1 MRSTFTK
8 VTAFLLSGA
17 LIFSANDVISF
28 AKDRQVL
35 REVVVADKDEEGN
48 QDSSGGD
55 KGGLIEKPDAPDRSG
70 DGTGDDG
77 TADAG
82 AGDPDTGSD
91 QPSTGTDTSST
102 ETEEPSTESDVSVT
116 ELNFYNQDL
125 SDVLRDDNDV
135 YYCKDRIVKM
145 NFQLEGAENKKIVV
159 RVNEIDKD
167 VEALDQ
173 AGCYELDINVDA
185 SGKDKKAIVIN
196 ADGKV
201 VEKFEINISID
212 SDFPALNQE
221 NADKKTFKKGDS
233 IKFKPTDSTGIN
245 EVGMRIDGVAV
256 DLTLL
261 TDGTYEFTFNDD
273 FFAAIGTKEKVQ
285 CQIFTIDKAGNK
297 TESSFAIQFDM
308 TAPTMCKNI
317 YRVSDK
323 SEITSETEDGK
334 NVYYTNENCKIEIEA
349 KDEAVEGENAGYVS
363 GVKEVSI
370 KLVTGSENDEF
381 HAIQKGSDG
390 KYTEEITFQTAGSKQ
405 GRRTYI
411 VKVEDADGN
420 VTLDE
425 FDIIYDNVKPA
436 FDMEVY
442 CEDSSGADHMVDKHR
457 KKYYVGNNPSV
468 KFVISSDL
476 SGIKD
481 VTLKDA
487 NNTATQFTVIQEDD
501 GTYSCDIS
509 GDDKEYQYTG
519 AVTDKAGNTCEI
531 NIEVV
536 VSTKE
541 PEIEVAYYD
550 ERNNEL
556 PMSDCIYANE
566 KVRAVIHIKDHL
578 FFEKDRVTVG
588 GDINLSWGTENN
600 NKEYA
605 ECVFS
610 DEGEHELSIMYRD
623 IAYNEN
629 EYAGEIIIDRTKP
642 EIQAFSRIINDEGNT
657 SKIRISPGSYNA
669 SKKISL
675 EIEEKCFEKNNVAIE
690 ILKKDEDKKDET
702 TVIDIPNLEW
712 ISEGEMHTADINLDS
727 DGLYSCIVECKDMA
741 GNINKYSSGYFVID
755 TTSPE
760 AEIEYIGTG
769 DDKCHN
775 KPISALIRVKEVNPD
790 FDATV
795 FTWAEGSERAEI
807 KKWSYGTEK
816 NEFLYPVEFGKEGV
830 YDFTVTLTDKAGNT
844 RTVSSGDP
852 LTIDTTAP
860 VIKVDFDT
868 GSTHEKYYNKAIT
881 ATITITEKNFDS
893 EKVIFQW
900 AEGSD
905 KTSEDLKLKWNQE
918 GDNHTAKLDFTK
930 DGTYNFSIACADRAG
945 NQAKQVFESGEFV
958 IDKTKPIVKLI
969 KHTNGSSGVDGE
981 GNEHFQSHQ
990 KLDVSV
996 IEHNFDPKKVEITF
1010 IDGNTGVA
1018 LNKWEPGSKEDE
1030 YTCTI
1035 ELNQDG
1041 CYNFKVS
1048 CMDMAGNRSNEEMSG
1063 VLYIDGTAPQINV
1076 SFEDAGAKNEK
1087 YFRHARKAVIRITE
1101 KNFDEKK
1108 VEIEPVGGTSS
1119 LPAVSGWR
1127 QSGDVH
1133 TAEIVFDKDGVY
1145 GFKVKCTDFAGNS
1158 GESAA
1163 TGEFVIDLTKPTVEI
1178 EYDKDSPVNEKYH
1191 NTFRTA
1197 KVIVTDENF
1206 DEKCTMKFDITS
1218 DGDKPRIGKWAKS
1231 KSDASGSSQY
1241 TCDVF
1246 FDKDGAYSFK
1256 FSCEDMAGNKSNVGN
1271 GGSFVIDTTR
1281 PEISVTY
1288 DNNNVKNGKYYNNSR
1303 TATITIKDKAFAENL
1318 VSVESLNPSGGNGLP
1333 AISGWT
1339 ASGDTHT
1346 AKISFMEDGSYGFKV
1361 KCADLADNAAKDY
1374 LGEIFV
1380 IDRSAPEI
1388 VFGGVRKNSANNG
1401 TAAPTLKCTDAH
1413 LDEAGTQI
1421 ILTGTNHGQLA
1432 GIAQKSAIKDGIQLV
1447 YPDFEHTQDMDD
1459 FYTLTVKAVDLAGNE
1474 TEDELNFSINRFGST
1489 YRIST
1494 DTQKL
1499 MSGYYIG
1506 KAPTIT
1512 VTEINIDELEYGE
1525 VTISKDGQ
1533 TVTLKQGSDY
1543 TVAKEG
1549 EEENWKSYTYS
1560 IKSGNFAKD
1569 GVYSVGFY
1577 SKDKA
1582 SNTSDNR
1589 IKGKEIE
1596 FALDTTAPS
1605 IVADGIESGM
1615 TYNEKSREVTVDAK
1629 DNMFLTGLTVTDN
1642 GETLIAMSEKE
1653 LAENGGIVTFA
1664 LDEADGLRDVVIT
1677 ATDKVNN
1684 AQKLEFLDVLI
1695 TSKKEVITTIKKK
1708 KAIVETED
1716 NIVKQ
1721 IAGTGI
1727 ALPSYDDEDSLLY
1740 MVVEIMS
1747 AAVLI
1752 TAVVTFYRKR
1762 RKTRN

>member
-35 REVVVADKDEEGN
+35 REVVVADKDDEGN
-48 QDSSGGD
+48 QDSSGGNE
-55 KGGLIEKPDAPDRSG
+55 GGLIEKPDAPDRSG
-70 DGTGDDG
+70 DGTGDDSS
-77 TADAG
+77 AG
-82 AGDPDTGSD
+82 AGAGVGDSTAPLPSSDEVDSESDSSEDDSTVPDESEQLEYKITSIKIVDTANNEELQKDSDGKYYTSKNTLTAELDIVNTTGNKVCLEVNDTKFEDYDGESGTC
-91 QPSTGTDTSST
+91 SYSITLTGQQETSYVFKLINVDGAAVT
-102 ETEEPSTESDVSVT
+102 ETITLVYDATEP
-116 ELNFYNQDL
+116 ELQI
-125 SDVLRDDNDV
+125 RHMTGDDNRVLNADLD
-135 YYCKDRIVKM
+135 KDSQQY
-145 NFQLEGAENKKIVV
+145 QLYTNNNTFRVELEVRDSGSGISAVQAKIG
-159 RVNEIDKD
+159 DKD
-167 VEALDQ
+167 VTLQNQDDKFYCEFS
-173 AGCYELDINVDA
+173 DIED
-185 SGKDKKAIVIN
+185 GQVI
-196 ADGKV
+196 
-201 VEKFEINISID
+201 
-212 SDFPALNQE
+212 
-221 NADKKTFKKGDS
+221 TY
-233 IKFKPTDSTGIN
+233 T
-245 EVGMRIDGVAV
+245 AV
-256 DLTLL
+256 
-261 TDGTYEFTFNDD
+261 
-273 FFAAIGTKEKVQ
+273 
-285 CQIFTIDKAGNK
+285 DKAGNRKVVVYTVCYDQINPDWSTKDEIELNDNK
-297 TESSFAIQFDM
+297 TIFIQVKDDKSGIKSVYLQQGASQKFFQFDD
-308 TAPTMCKNI
+308 N
-317 YRVSDK
+317 DK
-323 SEITSETEDGK
+323 GYKYTLNESEITLQGNEDIMNCTIGMEDKAGNRVQKEFKLLFDFTAPEICIDVEGSGNLVIEETGLDK
-334 NVYYTNENCKIEIEA
+334 VYYTTTNCTMKLDVKDKVNGGYESGAKELTIEHENSISTIPASGDSIVYNISCQFDNGTDKKKEYQITV
-349 KDEAVEGENAGYVS
+349 KDEADNTKSIHIVIIYDIDPPVITVDDMKESKGVKYYNKIEMPIKIAERSFVEKSLELHITDKDKNEIYNPKVHWDSGEEGTNICVVPFADGGVYRLEAACRDKLGNESHFKIDELVIDASSPVVKITYGADEEKEKVHYNKSATIQVTDKNFDESCNWETEEVGSGEKYKDMKWEKGEKEDTYVS
-363 GVKEVSI
+363 TIHYEKEGIYQFCFTCSDKAGNFKKVTSEQIIIDHTKPQISVSFDDKKPIGGNVYKEARVATVTI
-370 KLVTGSENDEF
+370 KEQNFEDENVEIEWMGSDQKENLPQLSGWKQSEAGHF
-381 HAIQKGSDG
+381 ATIPFEKDG
-390 KYTEEITFQTAGSKQ
+390 KYAFK
-405 GRRTYI
+405 
-411 VKVEDADGN
+411 VK
-420 VTLDE
+420 
-425 FDIIYDNVKPA
+425 
-436 FDMEVY
+436 
-442 CEDSSGADHMVDKHR
+442 C
-457 KKYYVGNNPSV
+457 
-468 KFVISSDL
+468 
-476 SGIKD
+476 
-481 VTLKDA
+481 
-487 NNTATQFTVIQEDD
+487 
-501 GTYSCDIS
+501 
-509 GDDKEYQYTG
+509 
-519 AVTDKAGNTCEI
+519 TDKAGN
-531 NIEVV
+531 
-536 VSTKE
+536 
-541 PEIEVAYYD
+541 
-550 ERNNEL
+550 
-556 PMSDCIYANE
+556 
-566 KVRAVIHIKDHL
+566 
-578 FFEKDRVTVG
+578 
-588 GDINLSWGTENN
+588 
-600 NKEYA
+600 
-605 ECVFS
+605 
-610 DEGEHELSIMYRD
+610 EGESQVIE
-623 IAYNEN
+623 EF
-629 EYAGEIIIDRTKP
+629 IIDR
-642 EIQAFSRIINDEGNT
+642 E
-657 SKIRISPGSYNA
+657 
-669 SKKISL
+669 
-675 EIEEKCFEKNNVAIE
+675 
-690 ILKKDEDKKDET
+690 
-702 TVIDIPNLEW
+702 
-712 ISEGEMHTADINLDS
+712 
-727 DGLYSCIVECKDMA
+727 
-741 GNINKYSSGYFVID
+741 
-755 TTSPE
+755 
-760 AEIEYIGTG
+760 
-769 DDKCHN
+769 
-775 KPISALIRVKEVNPD
+775 
-790 FDATV
+790 
-795 FTWAEGSERAEI
+795 
-807 KKWSYGTEK
+807 
-816 NEFLYPVEFGKEGV
+816 
-830 YDFTVTLTDKAGNT
+830 
-844 RTVSSGDP
+844 
-852 LTIDTTAP
+852 AP
-860 VIKVDFDT
+860 VIKVEYPS
-868 GSTHEKYYNKAIT
+868 GYNALAEDQFSKEAIHIKVT
-881 ATITITEKNFDS
+881 VVDDNFDEMS
-893 EKVIFQW
+893 GLQIM
-900 AEGSD
+900 
-905 KTSEDLKLKWNQE
+905 
-918 GDNHTAKLDFTK
+918 TK
-930 DGTYNFSIACADRAG
+930 DDSIEPKKDRIRQDGNVFVYDVSMQDDGEYKFDISARDKAG
-945 NQAKQVFESGEFV
+945 NETVQECVKDTI
-958 IDKTKPIVKLI
+958 IDKT
-969 KHTNGSSGVDGE
+969 
-981 GNEHFQSHQ
+981 
-990 KLDVSV
+990 
-996 IEHNFDPKKVEITF
+996 
-1010 IDGNTGVA
+1010 
-1018 LNKWEPGSKEDE
+1018 
-1030 YTCTI
+1030 
-1035 ELNQDG
+1035 
-1041 CYNFKVS
+1041 
-1048 CMDMAGNRSNEEMSG
+1048 
-1063 VLYIDGTAPQINV
+1063 APQVNV

-1087 YFRHARKAVIRITE
+1087 YFSHARKAVIRITE
-1101 KNFDEKK
+1101 KNFNDKN
-1108 VEIEPVGGTSS
+1108 VEIEPVGGTPSS
-1119 LPAVSGWR
+1119 PAVSGWS

-1145 GFKVKCTDFAGNS
+1145 GFKVKCKDSAGNS
-1158 GESAA
+1158 GESDA
-1163 TGEFVIDLTKPTVEI
+1163 TGEFVIDMTKPTVEI

-1218 DGDKPRIGKWAKS
+1218 DGDKPRIGKWSKS

-1246 FDKDGAYSFK
+1246 FDKDGEYSFK

-1361 KCADLADNAAKDY
+1361 KCVDLADNAAKDY
-1374 LGEIFV
+1374 LGEVFV

-1499 MSGYYIG
+1499 MSSYYIG

-1543 TVAKEG
+1543 AVAKEG

-1605 IVADGIESGM
+1605 IVADGIESGV
-1615 TYNEKSREVTVDAK
+1615 TYKEKSREVTVDAK
-1629 DNMFLTGLTVTDN
+1629 DNMFLTSLTVTDN
-1642 GETLIAMSEKE
+1642 GETLIDMSEKE
-1653 LAENGGIVTFA
+1653 LVENGGIVTFT

-1695 TSKKEVITTIKKK
+1695 TSKKEVITTIENE

-1740 MVVEIMS
+1740 MVIEIMS

>member
-35 REVVVADKDEEGN
+35 REVVVADKDDEGN
-48 QDSSGGD
+48 QDSSGGNE
-55 KGGLIEKPDAPDRSG
+55 GGLIEKPDAPDRSG
-70 DGTGDDG
+70 DGTEDDSS
-77 TADAG
+77 AG
-82 AGDPDTGSD
+82 AGAGGGDSTAPLPSSDEVNSESDSSEDDSTVPDESEQLEYKITSIKIVDTANNEELQKDSDGKYYTSKNTLTAELDIVNTTGNKVCLEVNDTKFEDYDGESGTC
-91 QPSTGTDTSST
+91 SYSITLTGQQETSYVFKLINVDGAAVT
-102 ETEEPSTESDVSVT
+102 ETITLVYDATEP
-116 ELNFYNQDL
+116 ELQI
-125 SDVLRDDNDV
+125 RHMTGDDNRVLNADLD
-135 YYCKDRIVKM
+135 KDSQQY
-145 NFQLEGAENKKIVV
+145 QLYTNNNTFRVELGVRDSGSGISAVQAKIG
-159 RVNEIDKD
+159 DKD
-167 VEALDQ
+167 VTLQNQDDKFYCEFSDIEDGQVITYTAVDKAGNRKEAVYRVCFNNQ
-173 AGCYELDINVDA
+173 APDMEIRHMIDGDNPRILLEDSINDLEKTVYTNETAFQVELEVKDCVSGVDEVYVTVEGDKVPLQKKNETDNIYYHNF
-185 SGKDKKAIVIN
+185 SDVKNTQSIKYIVKDKAGNSKESLVY
-196 ADGKV
+196 KV
-201 VEKFEINISID
+201 CLDCKFPEWITDYTIIMDDNKTISIEAKD
-212 SDFPALNQE
+212 EESGIKSVYLKKDTSQKIFQFDD
-221 NADKKTFKKGDS
+221 ADKKYKYSLTESEITLQG
-233 IKFKPTDSTGIN
+233 N
-245 EVGMRIDGVAV
+245 EDVMNCTIGV
-256 DLTLL
+256 
-261 TDGTYEFTFNDD
+261 E
-273 FFAAIGTKEKVQ
+273 
-285 CQIFTIDKAGNK
+285 DKAGNK
-297 TESSFAIQFDM
+297 VEKQFNLQFDF
-308 TAPTMCKNI
+308 TAP
-317 YRVSDK
+317 
-323 SEITSETEDGK
+323 EIQINVNNDGDGNLVIEETGLNK
-334 NVYYTNENCKIEIEA
+334 VYYTTTNCTLKI
-349 KDEAVEGENAGYVS
+349 KVEDKANGGYVS
-363 GVKEVSI
+363 GAKELTIEHGNSTSTISANNGIIAYNIPCWFDNGTEMKKEYQITVKDKADNI
-370 KLVTGSENDEF
+370 KSFQVEIVYDTEAPHIAVDGLKGSEKVRYYNHTEMPIKITEKSFVENSLELRITDKNSGVEYNPKVCWDAKEGETNICIVSFADGGVYELRASCRDKLGNESHFKIDELVIDASSPVVKITYGADEEKEKV
-381 HAIQKGSDG
+381 HYNKSATIQVTDKNFDESCNWEIKESGNEKNYKDIKWEKGEKEDTYVSTIHYEKEGIYQFCFTCSDKAGNFKKVTSEQIIVDHTKPQISVSFDDKKPIGGNVYKEARVATVTIKEQNFEDENVEIEWMGSDQKENLPQLSGWKQSEAGHFATIPFEKDG
-390 KYTEEITFQTAGSKQ
+390 KYAFK
-405 GRRTYI
+405 
-411 VKVEDADGN
+411 VK
-420 VTLDE
+420 
-425 FDIIYDNVKPA
+425 
-436 FDMEVY
+436 
-442 CEDSSGADHMVDKHR
+442 C
-457 KKYYVGNNPSV
+457 
-468 KFVISSDL
+468 
-476 SGIKD
+476 
-481 VTLKDA
+481 
-487 NNTATQFTVIQEDD
+487 
-501 GTYSCDIS
+501 
-509 GDDKEYQYTG
+509 
-519 AVTDKAGNTCEI
+519 TDKAGN
-531 NIEVV
+531 
-536 VSTKE
+536 
-541 PEIEVAYYD
+541 
-550 ERNNEL
+550 
-556 PMSDCIYANE
+556 
-566 KVRAVIHIKDHL
+566 
-578 FFEKDRVTVG
+578 
-588 GDINLSWGTENN
+588 
-600 NKEYA
+600 
-605 ECVFS
+605 
-610 DEGEHELSIMYRD
+610 EGESQVIE
-623 IAYNEN
+623 EF
-629 EYAGEIIIDRTKP
+629 IIDR
-642 EIQAFSRIINDEGNT
+642 E
-657 SKIRISPGSYNA
+657 
-669 SKKISL
+669 
-675 EIEEKCFEKNNVAIE
+675 
-690 ILKKDEDKKDET
+690 
-702 TVIDIPNLEW
+702 
-712 ISEGEMHTADINLDS
+712 
-727 DGLYSCIVECKDMA
+727 
-741 GNINKYSSGYFVID
+741 
-755 TTSPE
+755 
-760 AEIEYIGTG
+760 
-769 DDKCHN
+769 
-775 KPISALIRVKEVNPD
+775 
-790 FDATV
+790 
-795 FTWAEGSERAEI
+795 
-807 KKWSYGTEK
+807 
-816 NEFLYPVEFGKEGV
+816 
-830 YDFTVTLTDKAGNT
+830 
-844 RTVSSGDP
+844 
-852 LTIDTTAP
+852 AP
-860 VIKVDFDT
+860 VIKVEYPS
-868 GSTHEKYYNKAIT
+868 GYNALAEDQFSKEAIHIKVT
-881 ATITITEKNFDS
+881 VVDDNFDEMS
-893 EKVIFQW
+893 GLQIM
-900 AEGSD
+900 
-905 KTSEDLKLKWNQE
+905 
-918 GDNHTAKLDFTK
+918 TK
-930 DGTYNFSIACADRAG
+930 DDSIEPKKDRIRQDGNVFVYDVSMQDDGEYKFDISARDKAG
-945 NQAKQVFESGEFV
+945 NETVQECVKDTI
-958 IDKTKPIVKLI
+958 IDKT
-969 KHTNGSSGVDGE
+969 
-981 GNEHFQSHQ
+981 
-990 KLDVSV
+990 
-996 IEHNFDPKKVEITF
+996 
-1010 IDGNTGVA
+1010 
-1018 LNKWEPGSKEDE
+1018 
-1030 YTCTI
+1030 
-1035 ELNQDG
+1035 
-1041 CYNFKVS
+1041 
-1048 CMDMAGNRSNEEMSG
+1048 
-1063 VLYIDGTAPQINV
+1063 APQVNV

-1087 YFRHARKAVIRITE
+1087 YFSHARKAVIRITE
-1101 KNFDEKK
+1101 KNFNDKN
-1108 VEIEPVGGTSS
+1108 VEIEPVGGTPSS
-1119 LPAVSGWR
+1119 PAVSGWS

-1145 GFKVKCTDFAGNS
+1145 GFKVKCKDSAGNS
-1158 GESAA
+1158 GESDA
-1163 TGEFVIDLTKPTVEI
+1163 TGEFVIDMTKPTVEI

-1218 DGDKPRIGKWAKS
+1218 DGDKPRIGKWSKS

-1246 FDKDGAYSFK
+1246 FDKDGEYSFK

-1374 LGEIFV
+1374 LGEVFV

-1499 MSGYYIG
+1499 MSSYYIG

-1543 TVAKEG
+1543 AVAKEG

-1605 IVADGIESGM
+1605 IVADGIESGV
-1615 TYNEKSREVTVDAK
+1615 TYKEKSREVTVDAK
-1629 DNMFLTGLTVTDN
+1629 DNMFLTSLTVTDN
-1642 GETLIAMSEKE
+1642 GETLIDMSEKE
-1653 LAENGGIVTFA
+1653 LAENGGIVTFT

-1695 TSKKEVITTIKKK
+1695 TSKKEVITTIENE

-1740 MVVEIMS
+1740 MVIEIMS